1 MRSLAVARQRARA
14 CRTLLGAA
22 SEPLFDQVVR
32 YLSTTHHIELHPAN
46 HVFLDGGR
54 AEVSPSEG
62 CLFYDEG
69 LDSHPAE
76 KLLTILHELGHLE
89 LHARLQRCCAAPD
102 PVYGSMYINDGA
114 PALARYNRRAREEAE
129 ANAFAAEFLCPSHEV
144 LQQWQHD
151 AAASSS
157 AVAQR
162 LGVSVAVV
170 HAQLAEAL
178 YWLAMGH
185 DTTEPD
191 DRRGVVAWDASQR
204 EAATYT
210 GSPALVQAGPGT
222 GKTATLVR
230 RIEYLLEVYGAAPE
244 AFLVLTFS
252 TDAAE
257 ELRQRVAVRFG
268 EAIASR
274 MEISTFHGFGVMFL
288 QHHGHLLNRAA
299 EASILDE
306 TGQEEL
312 VTSLLGTIRC
322 AHMVS
327 LHNPDDT
334 VRDLVR
340 HIGYVKDRLIYPDQ
354 LAAELAAWQPSAEEQ
369 QPYAAACE
377 FLELYRAYE
386 SAKTARGSVDF
397 ADLIA
402 LPMRILDAYAV
413 LRQQYRDKYTWVMV
427 DEYQDVSRAVAAL
440 LRQLC
445 GPHNPPWVVGD
456 TRQAI
461 YRFRGAAPE
470 NVAQFPEDFPGARVF
485 NLETNYRSCAEIVQ
499 VANQLATLM
508 ETPTHAG
515 SASQECWLAGASLP
529 ALAGPAVM
537 IVEADSDAAEQA
549 GIAAQIAAWRAM
561 GVPAHDMAIL
571 ARRNIDVRNIVLALG
586 QQGIRATTTGLVT
599 PEGAAGDLAA
609 MVTLADSPRASLPRL
624 AFALGRGQY
633 SAEVVNAVLTQ
644 ALETLT
650 DAGRLATHGYDG
662 EGERLMAAMR
672 RASNSLYE
680 QRFSADAFTMMCT
693 FLFDASDYLRRILAQ
708 PQGSERS
715 LALGEIV
722 TSLTRAAGYRFTHAD
737 VEPRLSRL
745 GFGQSFRASL
755 HGRTPCLVPP
765 QPTADAVR
773 VMTCHAAK
781 GLEFPCVIVAG
792 QTLSQASRSYAWL
805 PAALQPDATDE
816 ARQADAL
823 LFVGA
828 TRAQRA
834 LVMTYATSAS
844 GARRARAR
852 QVTTLLSRWQTLHAA
867 STSNVPSQP
876 TMRARVAMGTVWGGW
891 PRDALTARVLDK
903 DACAIRTYL
912 EHYLQVRFPT
922 TTRPL
927 YPIFFDALRRT
938 MGRIVQ
944 RAHETG
950 TPVSV
955 DAAEELLMRSWPTQ
969 DIEDHPHYALYYER
983 ARTYVAQFA
992 RAYTPQSH
1000 THQPLDL
1007 TLHDQPTG
1015 MALRLDLLAHYLTDD
1030 GIPVAIT
1037 WRPES
1042 LAEKHRQHGV
1052 LWSALSPAHRV
1063 SFVLL
1068 KQRHATLQPYVFSA
1082 EDGVLYP
1089 YAWTNRA
1096 QDFDQEAARLTE
1108 QRQALAQQR
1117 FETVVQSWTCDRCP
1131 VRLSCPYWLGALD
1144 ETSVVAKT

>member
-14 CRTLLGAA
+14 CRTLLGTS

-32 YLSTTHHIELHPAN
+32 YLSATHQIELHPAN
-46 HVFLDGGR
+46 QVFLDGGR

-62 CLFYDEG
+62 CLFYDAR
-69 LDSHPAE
+69 LDATPTE

-89 LHARLQRCCAAPD
+89 LHARLRRCCAAPD

-114 PALARYNRRAREEAE
+114 SALARYNRRAREEAE

-144 LQQWQHD
+144 LQHWQHD
-151 AAASSS
+151 AGASS
-157 AVAQR
+157 AALAQR
-162 LGVSVAVV
+162 FGVSVAVV

-178 YWLAMGH
+178 YWLAVGH
-185 DTTEPD
+185 DTAEPG
-191 DRRGVVAWDASQR
+191 RGGVAWDASQR

-230 RIEYLLEVYGAAPE
+230 RVEYLLDACGAAPE
-244 AFLVLTFS
+244 ALLVLTFS

-257 ELRQRVAVRFG
+257 ELRQRVAARFG
-268 EAIASR
+268 QALASR
-274 MEISTFHGFGVMFL
+274 LEISTFHGFGVTFL
-288 QHHGHLLNRAA
+288 QHHGHLLNLPA
-299 EASILDE
+299 EVSILDE
-306 TGQEEL
+306 TGQAEL
-312 VTSLLGTIRC
+312 VTSLLGTIC
-322 AHMVS
+322 CPHMVT

-340 HIGYVKDRLIYPDQ
+340 HIGYAKDRLLSPEQ
-354 LAAELAAWQPSAEEQ
+354 LAEALEAWQPSAEEQ
-369 QPYAAACE
+369 NSYATASE
-377 FLELYRAYE
+377 FLAFYRTYE
-386 SAKTARGSVDF
+386 SAKTTRGCVDF

-402 LPMRILDAYAV
+402 LPIRLLASHDA

-427 DEYQDVSRAVAAL
+427 DEYQDVSRAVASL

-445 GPHNPPWVVGD
+445 GPYNPPWVVGD

-470 NVAQFPEDFPGARVF
+470 NVAQFAEDFPGARVF
-485 NLETNYRSCAEIVQ
+485 NLATNYRSCAEIVQ

-508 ETPTHAG
+508 DAPTHADP
-515 SASQECWLAGASLP
+515 AYEARWLAGASLP
-529 ALAGPAVM
+529 PLAGPAVM
-537 IVEADSDAAEQA
+537 LVEADSDAAEQA
-549 GIAAQIAAWRAM
+549 GIVVQVAAWQAM
-561 GVPAHDMAIL
+561 GVPAHHIAIL
-571 ARRNIDVRNIVLALG
+571 ARRNLDVRNIVLALG
-586 QQGIRATTTGLVT
+586 QRGIPATTTGLVT

-609 MVTLADSPRASLPRL
+609 MVTLPDSPRASLPRL
-624 AFALGRGQY
+624 TFALGREQY
-633 SAEVVNAVLTQ
+633 PVEVCNAVLTGV
-644 ALETLT
+644 LETLT
-650 DAGRLATHGYDG
+650 EDGRFATHGYEQGDS
-662 EGERLMAAMR
+662 LAVAMR
-672 RASNSLYE
+672 RVSDSLHN
-680 QRFSADAFTMMCT
+680 QCFSADAFSMMCA
-693 FLFDASDYLRRILAQ
+693 FLFDVSDYLRRILAQ
-708 PQGSERS
+708 PQGAERS

-722 TSLTRAAGYRFTHAD
+722 TSLTRAAGYRFTHTD

-745 GFGQSFRASL
+745 GFAQSFRASL
-755 HGRTPCLVPP
+755 NARTPCLVPP

-792 QTLSQASRSYAWL
+792 QTLPQARQSYVWL
-805 PAALQPDATDE
+805 PAALQPDAEDE

-828 TRAQRA
+828 TRAQQA
-834 LVMTYATSAS
+834 LVVTYATSAS
-844 GARRARAR
+844 GTTRARSR
-852 QVTTLLSRWQTLHAA
+852 QVTALLSRWRTRYAA
-867 STSNVPSQP
+867 STSNVLSQP
-876 TMRARVAMGTVWGGW
+876 TVREPVEIGAVWGGIS
-891 PRDALTARVLDK
+891 REALTARVLDK

-912 EHYLQVRFPT
+912 EHYLQVRFPVAV
-922 TTRPL
+922 RPL

-950 TPVSV
+950 EQVSL
-955 DAAEELLMRSWPTQ
+955 DEAEDLFAHSWPKQ

-983 ARTYVAQFA
+983 ALTYVAQFA
-992 RAYTPQSH
+992 RAYTPQSR

-1007 TLHDQPTG
+1007 TLRDQPTG
-1015 MALRLDLLAHYLTDD
+1015 LSLRLDLLAHYLTDGD
-1030 GIPVAIT
+1030 VPVAIT

-1042 LAEKHRQHGV
+1042 LAEQQRAHGV
-1052 LWSALSPAHRV
+1052 LWSGLSPAHRV

-1068 KQRHATLQPYVFSA
+1068 KQRHPTLQPYVFSA

-1096 QDFDQEAARLTE
+1096 QDFEKEVARLTE

-1117 FETVVQSWTCDRCP
+1117 FVTTIQSWTCDRCP
-1131 VRLSCPYWLGALD
+1131 VRLSCPYWLGALN
-1144 ETSVVAKT
+1144 